1 MSIEVMNQKKLI
13 ELISYHIERYPA
25 MELGD
30 VYKLLYQSVMGPA
43 HILQNKELAYSY
55 LKNEFDSPNDS
66 YETELYVDISLEYE
80 LVRLN
85 IPVFIKTGSV
95 DALYDMMLETQK
107 KVCPDKEKVK
117 SYWIELE
124 SLIEDNKFEQFTPYQ
139 WNKLNKIL
147 CKDVFPHF
155 SHSAVYKNLYRPSYR
170 IVLRELV

>member
-1 MSIEVMNQKKLI
+1 MNKKKMI
-13 ELISYHIERYPA
+13 ELIYCHLELYPA

-55 LKNEFDSPNDS
+55 LKNEFDSPNENHEND
-66 YETELYVDISLEYE
+66 LYVDISLDHE

-85 IPVFIKTGSV
+85 IPVFRKQCSLN
-95 DALYDMMLETQK
+95 ALFEMLCETQRK
-107 KVCPDKEKVK
+107 IIPDKDKLK
-117 SYWIELE
+117 HYWLALG
-124 SLIEDNKFEQFTPYQ
+124 SLIEGNTFEQFTPDR
-139 WNKLNKIL
+139 WNRLNKLLNEH
-147 CKDVFPHF
+147 VFPHF